1 MLIKNIEMII
11 KEEVL
16 RFQKEWGDGIVSIST
31 AFKNGENHTDEAIEF
46 IKRLYAYE
54 SEQVFF
60 KPTLASDVQFRLDK
74 VGALS
79 YFVGSNTDYS
89 EDSGFAIK
97 GWNRVRWENAG
108 IKILEDCAV
117 CMGNYFFGM
126 EGKEDLKVEYTVVLK
141 KIDGTLKII
150 LHDSHLPYQ
159 K

>member
-1 MLIKNIEMII
+1 MIT

-16 RFQKEWGDGIVSIST
+16 QFQKEWGDGIVSMSAT
-31 AFKNGENHTDEAIEF
+31 FKNGGNHIDEAIEF

-54 SEQVFF
+54 SEEVLF
-60 KPTLASDVQFRLDK
+60 KPTLAADTQFRLNN
-74 VGALS
+74 VAALS
-79 YFVGSNTDYS
+79 YFVGSNPNYS
-89 EDSGFAIK
+89 EDGGFAIK
-97 GWNRVRWENAG
+97 GWNSVRWENAG

-126 EGKEDLKVEYTVVLK
+126 QGEEELKVEYTIVLK
-141 KIDGTLKII
+141 KIDSALKMI